1 MKGVSII
8 IAKHRTRTP
17 PEDKEEATQFDAQE
31 VVSLAA
37 ELEEI
42 SLHKVA

>member
-8 IAKHRTRTP
+8 IAKHRTP
-17 PEDKEEATQFDAQE
+17 PEEEQEEEATQLDAQE

-37 ELEEI
+37 GLEKI
-42 SLHKVA
+42 FLRKVA

>member
-8 IAKHRTRTP
+8 IAKHRTP
-17 PEDKEEATQFDAQE
+17 PEEEEEATQLDAQE

-42 SLHKVA
+42 SLQKVA